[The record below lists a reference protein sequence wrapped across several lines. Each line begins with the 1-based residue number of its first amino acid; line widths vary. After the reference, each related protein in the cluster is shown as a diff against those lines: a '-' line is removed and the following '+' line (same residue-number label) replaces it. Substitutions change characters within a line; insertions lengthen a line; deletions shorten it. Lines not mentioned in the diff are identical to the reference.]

1 VLLVVRGIYQKTTTQ
16 DANRIFVISQEPRQL
31 ATSSILQVL
40 NNFTRYILSLGWYAL
55 GQNASPARGQSGFAA
70 VRGVPHDSE
79 KFAIE

>member
-1 VLLVVRGIYQKTTTQ
+1 MKTTTQ